1 VEQQS
6 DKSRDCPEGVD
17 AVEKCGFSVGVLVLV
32 IDRLTISRIFVS
44 GLRFG
49 RRDAS
54 RVTSREYRARRWR
67 PMSSK
72 REGFE
77 VLHNG
82 GEMEFVTRAGKSSEP
97 HLLEA
102 VVGLQAR
109 EAHLDTLSFVSRP
122 SERLCLHLLPRDIA
136 GVLMEIAWDF
146 TRVGCGAALRSDRAH
161 VAIPLRGAVEQRASV
176 VHGSAGPEQLQ
187 PRNLPV
193 P

>member
-6 DKSRDCPEGVD
+6 NKSRDCPEGVD

-32 IDRLTISRIFVS
+32 IDGLTISRIFVS

-97 HLLEA
+97 HPH
-102 VVGLQAR
+102 G
-109 EAHLDTLSFVSRP
+109 D
-122 SERLCLHLLPRDIA
+122 
-136 GVLMEIAWDF
+136 
-146 TRVGCGAALRSDRAH
+146 RVGFYARRLWCSTSL
-161 VAIPLRGAVEQRASV
+161 
-176 VHGSAGPEQLQ
+176 
-187 PRNLPV
+187 
-193 P
+193 